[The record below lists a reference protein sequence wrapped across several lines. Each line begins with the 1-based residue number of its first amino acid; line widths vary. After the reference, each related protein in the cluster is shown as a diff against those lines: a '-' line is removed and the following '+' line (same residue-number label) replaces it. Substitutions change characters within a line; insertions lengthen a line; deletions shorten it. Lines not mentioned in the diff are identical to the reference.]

1 MADVTGV
8 YSDARSEYT
17 KQLCNILIPSYFQ
30 FFLNILDKAKAEVTK
45 MNEPKKLL
53 WQFQTF
59 LNDIPDWNMEK
70 VNTEIATLQASC
82 GCDYMEDLLT
92 AVFIAHTKVL
102 TAIRVSAKQKRVQIT
117 VPKVEHFM
125 FKVLCETSKV
135 LWGNSF
141 LFREGIMSME
151 KQQNYRTVEGLLAEG
166 IHQAIRAMVPVKNIL
181 KDFVTMDGDEEGEED
196 VQGSKEE
203 VKEEA
208 NKEQTE
214 EVVEE
219 QKVEVKEEQKEEVKE
234 EANKEQ
240 TEEGPVDGKVEPIL
254 APIEISDLL
263 VPESSNSTNEI
274 VQPADETPI
283 IRIQTDSGPR
293 VGFTQMDTLFDNEID
308 GNDIIEESGYEEDEG
323 GLEILDGDAEP
334 LDFADLDTLNGGT
347 VLDALDVKD
356 EPIEMGDY
364 DVLV

>member
-17 KQLCNILIPSYFQ
+17 KQLCNILIPPYFQ
-30 FFLNILDKAKAEVTK
+30 FFLNILEKARTEVTA
-45 MNEPKKLL
+45 NREPKKLL

-102 TAIRVSAKQKRVQIT
+102 TAIRVSAKQKKVQIT

-141 LFREGIMSME
+141 LFREGITSME
-151 KQQNYRTVEGLLAEG
+151 KQQNYRSVEGLLAEG
-166 IHQAIRAMVPVKNIL
+166 IHQAIRSMVPVKNIL
-181 KDFVTMDGDEEGEED
+181 KDFVTMDGGEEGEEEKED
-196 VQGSKEE
+196 AKEE
-203 VKEEA
+203 TAEPAKEEIA
-208 NKEQTE
+208 EPA
-214 EVVEE
+214 
-219 QKVEVKEEQKEEVKE
+219 KEEMKEETKE
-234 EANKEQ
+234 EIPLKASPLE
-240 TEEGPVDGKVEPIL
+240 IL
-254 APIEISDLL
+254 PAPIEIGDLFTGNL
-263 VPESSNSTNEI
+263 DISGNMNESGGLELDLSGNKNEI
-274 VQPADETPI
+274 IMPPEIPV
-283 IRIQTDSGPR
+283 IRIQTGSGPR
-293 VGFTQMDTLFDNEID
+293 VGFTQLDTMFDNEID
-308 GNDIIEESGYEEDEG
+308 GNDIIEESGHEDEG
-323 GLEILDGDAEP
+323 SGLEILEGDAEP
-334 LDFADLDTLNGGT
+334 LNMADLDMLNGS
-347 VLDALDVKD
+347 DALDAKD

>member
-17 KQLCNILIPSYFQ
+17 KQLCNILIPPYFQ
-30 FFLNILDKAKAEVTK
+30 FFLNILEKARTEVTNNK
-45 MNEPKKLL
+45 EPKKLL

-70 VNTEIATLQASC
+70 VNTEIATLQSSC
-82 GCDYMEDLLT
+82 ACDYMEDLLT

-102 TAIRVSAKQKRVQIT
+102 TAIRVSAKQKKVQIT

-141 LFREGIMSME
+141 LFREGITSME

-166 IHQAIRAMVPVKNIL
+166 IHQAIRSMVPVKNIL
-181 KDFVTMDGDEEGEED
+181 KDFVTMDEGEEGEEEKED
-196 VQGSKEE
+196 TKEEAKEE

-208 NKEQTE
+208 
-214 EVVEE
+214 
-219 QKVEVKEEQKEEVKE
+219 KE
-234 EANKEQ
+234 EAKEGSLP
-240 TEEGPVDGKVEPIL
+240 EIKSEASPLDIL
-254 APIEISDLL
+254 PAPIEIGDLFTEELDVSGNKNEVIIPPVSDEPP
-263 VPESSNSTNEI
+263 V
-274 VQPADETPI
+274 

-308 GNDIIEESGYEEDEG
+308 GNDIIEESGHEDEG
-323 GLEILDGDAEP
+323 SGLEILEGDAEP
-334 LDFADLDTLNGGT
+334 LNMADLDTLNGS
-347 VLDALDVKD
+347 DALDAKD
-356 EPIEMGDY
+356 EPIGTGDY